1 MLPSVEE
8 LPVAKSAR
16 RDPFLLEGNVLLVSG
31 DPGFLEYYR
40 EIFLGLGLRPSTMST
55 YHRALAR
62 LKTECFDF
70 IVVDQGSRSF
80 EGRCILERAIELDER
95 GRVLVVTRQLDLPCY
110 VTAMRL
116 GAIGYVEDPVAVP
129 EIVRIITTSLRPAGP
144 RVQPTT
150 RKVGPLLHNNRQ
162 GPM

>member
-1 MLPSVEE
+1 MLTSVEE

-16 RDPFLLEGNVLLVSG
+16 RNPFLLQGEVLIVSG

-40 EIFLGLGLRPSTMST
+40 EIFLGMGLRPLTMST

-62 LKTECFDF
+62 LQTETFEF

-80 EGRCILERAIELDER
+80 EGRCILERARELDER
-95 GRVLVVTRQLDLPCY
+95 ARVLVVTRQLDLPCY

-116 GAIGYVEDPVAVP
+116 GAIGYVEDPVAIP

-150 RKVGPLLHNNRQ
+150 GKVGAFFPDNQPRTT
-162 GPM
+162 